1 MISVCLLG
9 GSFGV
14 RASGGVHNL
23 PTELLSYVFELVTHA
38 LSQDDR
44 NALGTGQQRLP
55 FLPQSIRA
63 PVWLSAVNR
72 RWRHVALSTSS
83 LWTSIFVSVDNIID
97 YSGDERDPSSFC
109 GSKRLL
115 DVESLAYFLLRS
127 GNCTLDIFIDGRD
140 PEWDFSD
147 YLDGDGDDAD
157 DGRPSAQ
164 HPFDAQIMSHILDI
178 LGHHV
183 YRWRSM
189 TIFSDTWAP
198 LHAAL
203 CCLSVPRVGQGSFS
217 NSRRGASCLETL
229 RLMQCDEYS
238 IRNEHFGSGV
248 LKEPITTLFAALAGY
263 PDGPSSHMLPA
274 RLRSISLCGVHVN
287 WSDFTRFISGT
298 WDGLSNG
305 IENLELSYHH
315 RDVRPDVTAFQ
326 RILEGCAN
334 LRSLILKHSGPQWVG
349 RTPQGPSVPLPRLET
364 LHLAFDSAEEAA
376 LTMSTLCCPGLKVL
390 TLEDGT
396 AAQSSPNDASLLL
409 IYCGTGALR
418 TPPRL
423 GNDSTYD
430 SLSCIP
436 HPEIRSNFPPFP
448 SVQALTLEY
457 VSTSCLIPYTLLL
470 AGLPNLRRLA
480 LRHVP
485 KYAFGS
491 LLPQPVFCDEDITSD
506 IRTPI
511 PCTRLE
517 SVEATHT
524 EPSVYSILGSILRER
539 AKLGA
544 PRIPEVMLRLEGGH
558 CSVPGP
564 TSLAYEEIT
573 CLDVVKTSERDAEY
587 VD

>member
-1 MISVCLLG
+1 MNSSYLLG

-14 RASGGVHNL
+14 RESGGVHNL

-38 LSQDDR
+38 LSQDER
-44 NALGTGQQRLP
+44 NTLARTP
-55 FLPQSIRA
+55 FHPQTIRA

-72 RWRHVALSTSS
+72 RWRHVALSTPS

-97 YSGDERDPSSFC
+97 YSGDERNSSSFC

-147 YLDGDGDDAD
+147 YLDGDDAD
-157 DGRPSAQ
+157 DGRPSARR
-164 HPFDAQIMSHILDI
+164 PFDAQITTHILDI

-229 RLMQCDEYS
+229 KLMQCDEYN

-248 LKEPITTLFAALAGY
+248 LKEPITTPFAGLAGY
-263 PDGPSSHMLPA
+263 PDGPSSHVLPA
-274 RLRSISLCGVHVN
+274 RLRSISLCGVRVN

-298 WDGLSNG
+298 WSGLSNG

-349 RTPQGPSVPLPRLET
+349 RTPQGPSVPLPRLEA
-364 LHLAFDSAEEAA
+364 LHPVFDSAEQAA
-376 LTMSTLCCPGLKVL
+376 LTMSTLCCPSLKAL

-396 AAQSSPNDASLLL
+396 EAEGSPNDASLLL

-418 TPPRL
+418 TPPRP

-430 SLSCIP
+430 SLSCLP
-436 HPEIRSNFPPFP
+436 HSESRSNVPLFP

-457 VSTSCLIPYTLLL
+457 VSASCSIPYALLL

-491 LLPQPVFCDEDITSD
+491 LLPQPVFCDWDIASD
-506 IRTPI
+506 IRTLI

-517 SVEATHT
+517 SIEATHT
-524 EPSVYSILGSILRER
+524 ETDVYSILGSILRER

-564 TSLAYEEIT
+564 TGLAYEEIT
-573 CLDVVKTSERDAEY
+573 CLDVVKTSERDAEHF
-587 VD
+587 D